1 MNWGN
6 VGMAQY
12 IPEQG
17 CLFNVYRGRVER
29 ITSRKNVSYDAWFLG
44 ASEKCQGILS
54 TLVLIEYF

>member
-1 MNWGN
+1 
-6 VGMAQY
+6 MAQY